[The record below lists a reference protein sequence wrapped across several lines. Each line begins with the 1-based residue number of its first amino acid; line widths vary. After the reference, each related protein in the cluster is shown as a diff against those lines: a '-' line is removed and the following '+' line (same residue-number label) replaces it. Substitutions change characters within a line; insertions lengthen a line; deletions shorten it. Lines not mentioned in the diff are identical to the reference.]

1 MSSISS
7 IGGMTDLDTFI
18 YQSLAT
24 ARKPIEELETSKSEL
39 RKKEQVYTDLKAKLR
54 ELNDTDLSKQL
65 EELHEELFNLRFRVA
80 TKQLVNHRE
89 LRRVKK
95 MIARLN
101 TLIKERELG
110 IR

>member
-1 MSSISS
+1 M
-7 IGGMTDLDTFI
+7 DLH
-18 YQSLAT
+18 
-24 ARKPIEELETSKSEL
+24 EL
-39 RKKEQVYTDLKAKLR
+39 REQSADDLK
-54 ELNDTDLSKQL
+54 KQL
-65 EELHEELFNLRFRVA
+65 EELHQELFNLRFRVA

-101 TLIKERELG
+101 TLLKEKELG

>member
-1 MSSISS
+1 L
-7 IGGMTDLDTFI
+7 DLH
-18 YQSLAT
+18 
-24 ARKPIEELETSKSEL
+24 EL
-39 RKKEQVYTDLKAKLR
+39 REQSANDLK
-54 ELNDTDLSKQL
+54 KQL
-65 EELHEELFNLRFRVA
+65 EELHQELFNLRFRVA

-101 TLIKERELG
+101 TLLKEKELG